1 MIKTLSI
8 LTLFL
13 ITFALPQPD
22 GYDGMCWELNELT
35 GEYSWVNCD
44 GGDFDIDIYGCT
56 DPLATNYNPM
66 ANVDDQ
72 SCYYG
77 WSMDMCMESECGQML
92 YNGNMTCE
100 QITYYGVDCTHCEE
114 CNTTID
120 IQGCTD
126 PNALNYNPEAT
137 IDDGT
142 CQYLC
147 LEDEYVFSGQCIPC
161 PEGLSNESGD
171 NPNAGDTQ
179 CDEANQNECSDG
191 EVLDCSGD
199 GDCIPESWIGDGFED
214 CEDQQYGADLTCYG
228 NDGGDCEP
236 EEDIY
241 GCTDETADN
250 YNSDAT
256 IDDGSCL
263 YNGCPL
269 NQVPDCNASY
279 VCVDASFIGDGWCQD
294 GSDSN
299 YNFDVSC
306 YDNDGGDCDE
316 HQDDL
321 DLTLTL
327 LRPQGGD
334 HIQDYTNVEVQW
346 EYEGSD
352 STDIYLSFNCSY
364 YLGGGLIEVERN
376 INLLD
381 GSAIID
387 LSTDIYGENIDAE
400 TIYANFKIIAS
411 DTLGN
416 STAVECSDDFIIG
429 NPRGEI
435 NANYIDEE
443 INSILIDWAWMEDQ
457 TIMIRKEAIEPLA
470 QQGYEFIKIFDLNG
484 IFDIDCSNNNETG
497 PTSLSVLDIRSF
509 LNNPQDIAIT
519 LPCGFD
525 YCYEE
530 GSRIIGYLPQN
541 QIRFS
546 VGFYDQ
552 SEYELFP
559 QSPQIIDGPMLF
571 NNGTYIVD
579 SFNIGLFL
587 DNYNAFLVDDGREWD
602 DFNVYGKITNH
613 QGSTTRECNNDGI
626 CQDDEAIATCFDDC
640 CNQPGTG
647 ENEDWCF
654 LENVTGISNF
664 EDNMTNGNY
673 VPYLPAGTSSATFNY
688 RIWLLDNNGDEVV
701 KTIDTEIDY
710 EADNLFCEGDG
721 DINGDNEVNV
731 VDIVSLV
738 SEILNPG
745 TITDPILLCEAD
757 INGDGPINVVD
768 VVTLVSIILNN

>member
-1 MIKTLSI
+1 MNHCV
-8 LTLFL
+8 
-13 ITFALPQPD
+13 QVV
-22 GYDGMCWELNELT
+22 GYA
-35 GEYSWVNCD
+35 Y
-44 GGDFDIDIYGCT
+44 
-56 DPLATNYNPM
+56 
-66 ANVDDQ
+66 
-72 SCYYG
+72 
-77 WSMDMCMESECGQML
+77 
-92 YNGNMTCE
+92 
-100 QITYYGVDCTHCEE
+100 
-114 CNTTID
+114 TT
-120 IQGCTD
+120 
-126 PNALNYNPEAT
+126 A
-137 IDDGT
+137 
-142 CQYLC
+142 
-147 LEDEYVFSGQCIPC
+147 S
-161 PEGLSNESGD
+161 
-171 NPNAGDTQ
+171 
-179 CDEANQNECSDG
+179 
-191 EVLDCSGD
+191 
-199 GDCIPESWIGDGFED
+199 
-214 CEDQQYGADLTCYG
+214 
-228 NDGGDCEP
+228 
-236 EEDIY
+236 
-241 GCTDETADN
+241 
-250 YNSDAT
+250 
-256 IDDGSCL
+256 
-263 YNGCPL
+263 
-269 NQVPDCNASY
+269 DCN
-279 VCVDASFIGDGWCQD
+279 G
-294 GSDSN
+294 
-299 YNFDVSC
+299 
-306 YDNDGGDCDE
+306 DGGDCDE

-546 VGFYDQ
+546 AGFYDQ